1 MSEEPNPFEVQRRMD
16 KATKIADIA
25 EGLSMSSKHLATE
38 WTNRYE
44 WAEAYG
50 MKPASKETWD
60 MAVNL
65 LSERERYTG
74 EGGLDDPRVVQQ
86 LASMAVRMTETLN
99 KHNVDSTD
107 MTNMS
112 RVEKRRAARLANVK
126 DDNLVFDLASKFME
140 YRENHR
146 MKGVK

>member
-1 MSEEPNPFEVQRRMD
+1 MSEERNPFEVQRRMD

-25 EGLSMSSKHLATE
+25 EGLKMSAKHLAAE
-38 WTNRYE
+38 WPKRKE
-44 WAEAYG
+44 WAEAYD

-65 LSERERYTG
+65 LSERERYVG

-86 LASMAVRMTETLN
+86 LASMAVRMTETLTQ
-99 KHNVDSTD
+99 HNVDSTD
-107 MTNMS
+107 MTSMS
-112 RVEKRRAARLANVK
+112 RVEKRRAARLAKVN
-126 DDNLVFDLASKFME
+126 DDNLVFDLASRFMQF
-140 YRENHR
+140 REDHR